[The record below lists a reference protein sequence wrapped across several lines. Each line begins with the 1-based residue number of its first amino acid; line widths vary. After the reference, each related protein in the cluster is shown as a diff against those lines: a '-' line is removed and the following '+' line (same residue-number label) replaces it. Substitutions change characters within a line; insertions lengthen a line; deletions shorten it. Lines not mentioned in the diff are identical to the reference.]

1 MWRDTMGREMPIAP
15 YLRGKVFDP
24 DATSA
29 MGMAFEKA
37 CRRLGLSL
45 TRDAMTESV
54 ARVIVDLAEAGETD
68 AERLYQ
74 RALAHFGNPG

>member
-1 MWRDTMGREMPIAP
+1 MGGDMPIAP
-15 YLRGKVFDP
+15 YLRWKVFEP
-24 DATSA
+24 ETTKA

-45 TRDAMTESV
+45 TRDAMTERV
-54 ARVIVDLAEAGETD
+54 AQVIIELAEAGETD

-74 RALAHFGNPG
+74 GALAHFGNPG